1 MRYPLQFEIADDDQ
15 DDAETFKQKKD
26 LAVDLGL
33 GGYLIWAVGR
43 PSYPIKKLLADE
55 DMVRSIKMMTNS
67 AHSRL
72 LSRPK
77 VSARSKEMLKTR
89 LIGRSVNLIHPAGN
103 C

>member
-1 MRYPLQFEIADDDQ
+1 VLRYPLQFEIADDDQ

-26 LAVDLGL
+26 
-33 GGYLIWAVGR
+33 WAVGR